1 MHRKI
6 YTREIELEQKDE
18 NTVEAL
24 EVKLVHY
31 DSMYKVV
38 VTKLEKTKRFGYD
51 AVSFMLFGEG
61 NFQFTIKD
69 GRYSKKQATIL
80 SNNLSTIDM
89 DTVRMLWF
97 SKSYEPLVHY
107 IKDTLLMENK

>member
-1 MHRKI
+1 MFRKI

-24 EVKLVHY
+24 EVRLAHY

-38 VTKLEKTKRFGYD
+38 VTKLEKSNKFGYNS
-51 AVSFMLFGEG
+51 VSFMLFGEG

-69 GRYSKKQATIL
+69 GRFSKKQATIL
-80 SNNLSTIDM
+80 SNKLSTIDM
-89 DTVRMLWF
+89 DTVKMLW
-97 SKSYEPLVHY
+97 SNKSYEPLVHY
-107 IKDTLLMENK
+107 IKDTLLLENK

>member
-6 YTREIELEQKDE
+6 YTREIKLERKDE

-31 DSMYKVV
+31 DSMYKIV
-38 VTKLEKTKRFGYD
+38 VTKLEKTNRFGYD

-61 NFQFTIKD
+61 NFQFTIKN
-69 GRYSKKQATIL
+69 GRYSKKQAMIL
-80 SNNLSTIDM
+80 SNNLSTIDR
-89 DTVRMLWF
+89 DTVKMLW
-97 SKSYEPLVHY
+97 SNKSYEPLVHY
-107 IKDTLLMENK
+107 IKDTLLSENK

>member
-6 YTREIELEQKDE
+6 YTREIELSQKDE
-18 NTVEAL
+18 NTVEVL

-31 DSMYKVV
+31 DSMYKAM
-38 VTKLEKTKRFGYD
+38 VTKLEKTNKFGYD
-51 AVSFMLFGEG
+51 AVSFLLFGEG

-69 GRYSKKQATIL
+69 GRYSKKQAMIL

-89 DTVRMLWF
+89 DTVKMLW
-97 SKSYEPLVHY
+97 SNKSYEPLVHY
-107 IKDTLLMENK
+107 IKDILLMENK